1 MIRRALAG
9 AALVMVLAAASGA
22 ASTPSSVASPA
33 PSSTPS
39 MVAAAST
46 TAPAPTSTPVL
57 SGVLHPPRT
66 IRIETDPP
74 TPTAA
79 PIPTVEDAKAWALA
93 TLGAREAYCLD
104 RIVWHESRWNPLVW
118 NKKGSGAYGLV
129 QAKPGSKMASAGPDW
144 QTNPITQLRW
154 AIYDY
159 ALPKYGGLCRAWQ
172 WWGSHGWW

>member
-93 TLGAREAYCLD
+93 TLGPRDYQALYW
-104 RIVWHESRWNPLVW
+104 IVWSESKWDPAAVNRR
-118 NKKGSGAYGLV
+118 SGACGLG
-129 QAKPGSKMASAGPDW
+129 QFWPCSKMSATLPDW
-144 QTNPITQLRW
+144 RVQPIAQLR
-154 AIYDY
+154 DY
-159 ALPKYGGLCRAWQ
+159 VIPYARKKYGSLPGAWAAWQ
-172 WWGSHGWW
+172 RRGWW